1 MISNFKEQ
9 SNVGENER
17 EIESVYTM
25 IVPNYDEVAFKKSVS
40 TNDIPGL
47 TVGGTLSVNAADLD
61 VYGDILVE
69 SNGSDVSTF
78 ENKYNSGIVINGDIM
93 SNSLSTVNFNNNVY
107 CRKTFNVQNNVIV
120 NMNKDLYA
128 QNIYVNT
135 SKQNTGTYIGI
146 NNDDNSKVVLDNDLE
161 MNAKNTVVNMKNF
174 YGVNDKT
181 IDNASGKDEKAKKS
195 SSIIINNCD
204 DNRNSFLTI
213 ENEAYING
221 VANIKT
227 ENGYQTGESVAVKGN
242 YDAYSMPVE
251 NDDKFKNDAPLKVL
265 DTDDINKKI
274 DHFHKYWIS
283 NLDKGLDYGGVIFNS
298 IKDNNKV
305 KSIGDIVYGEKVD
318 GVLKAQVQ
326 KANYIK
332 GDAQVNGK
340 INNLK
345 KNYAINMYNLNIENK
360 KDKNYVEDIN
370 DSTFEKIQ
378 NVIVTK
384 ENHDDVDTDG
394 FKYKNEDYIIYSS
407 VNSNKFKGVM
417 VVNGDLTIS
426 TDYEIEGDLIVSGNL
441 TVKDGAKVTLKYN
454 KDYTKNIQNKNLT
467 IFNQI
472 FPNMGYGYSEESSG
486 SDGFTTESNSTIFI
500 KNNLWKINK

>member
-1 MISNFKEQ
+1 
-9 SNVGENER
+9 
-17 EIESVYTM
+17 
-25 IVPNYDEVAFKKSVS
+25 
-40 TNDIPGL
+40 
-47 TVGGTLSVNAADLD
+47 
-61 VYGDILVE
+61 
-69 SNGSDVSTF
+69 
-78 ENKYNSGIVINGDIM
+78 
-93 SNSLSTVNFNNNVY
+93 
-107 CRKTFNVQNNVIV
+107 
-120 NMNKDLYA
+120 
-128 QNIYVNT
+128 
-135 SKQNTGTYIGI
+135 
-146 NNDDNSKVVLDNDLE
+146 
-161 MNAKNTVVNMKNF
+161 
-174 YGVNDKT
+174 
-181 IDNASGKDEKAKKS
+181 
-195 SSIIINNCD
+195 
-204 DNRNSFLTI
+204 
-213 ENEAYING
+213 
-221 VANIKT
+221 
-227 ENGYQTGESVAVKGN
+227 
-242 YDAYSMPVE
+242 
-251 NDDKFKNDAPLKVL
+251 
-265 DTDDINKKI
+265 
-274 DHFHKYWIS
+274 
-283 NLDKGLDYGGVIFNS
+283 
-298 IKDNNKV
+298 
-305 KSIGDIVYGEKVD
+305 
-318 GVLKAQVQ
+318 
-326 KANYIK
+326 
-332 GDAQVNGK
+332 NGK